1 MGLRVLLVDDH
12 EVVRVGVKALIDRQP
27 EMEVVGEAGTVR
39 EAVEQAKS
47 LSPDVVVLD
56 VRLPGGTGLDACR
69 QIKADRPETRV
80 IMLTSFPDDEVLF
93 DAIASGADGY
103 VLKQI
108 GSDDL
113 IHALERVGRGE
124 SILDPAVMDQV
135 FAKMREMRRQERAH
149 AFAGLSG
156 QEMEI
161 LARVAEGETNREIGE
176 AMHLSEKTVRNYVSQ
191 LLSKL
196 DLNSRAQAAAY
207 AARHR
212 IEDYVSG
219 ESMPARRP

>member
-12 EVVRVGVKALIDRQP
+12 EVVRLGVGALIDRQP

-39 EAVEQAKS
+39 EAVEQARQ
-47 LSPDVVVLD
+47 LAPDVVVLD

-80 IMLTSFPDDEVLF
+80 IMLTSYPDDEVLF
-93 DAIASGADGY
+93 DAIANGADGY

-113 IHALERVGRGE
+113 IGALERVGRGE

-135 FAKMREMRRQERAH
+135 LAKMREMRLQERAH
-149 AFAGLSG
+149 AFAGLST

-161 LARVAEGETNREIGE
+161 LARVAEGETNREIGQ
-176 AMHLSEKTVRNYVSQ
+176 AMHLSEKTVRNYVS
-191 LLSKL
+191 LILSKL
-196 DLNSRAQAAAY
+196 ELNSRAQAAAY

-212 IEDYVSG
+212 IEEYV
-219 ESMPARRP
+219 